1 MLADTTPVPLPPR
14 LERLVTLFASSPKDV
29 KVHAL
34 VDYSN
39 RLADPPPHLV
49 DEHALSRVPEC
60 QTPFF
65 VAVELDDED
74 RVTLHFDVP
83 RESPTIRGYAGIL
96 ADGLDGLPAT
106 EVLAV
111 PDDFYMRMDLAEV
124 LTPLRLRGMGAILAA
139 VKSLVRRRLEDRPAS
154 A

>member
-1 MLADTTPVPLPPR
+1 MVPDTAPPPLPQP
-14 LERLVTLFASSPKDV
+14 LQRLVTLFASSPKDI

-39 RLADPPPHLV
+39 RLADPPRHLI
-49 DEHALSRVPEC
+49 DEHALARVPEC

-65 VAVELDDED
+65 VAVELDSDD
-74 RVTLHFDVP
+74 RVALHFDVP

-96 ADGLDGLPAT
+96 ADGLNGLPAA

-111 PDDFYMRMDLAEV
+111 PDNFYVRMGLEEV
-124 LTPLRLRGMGAILAA
+124 LTPLRLRGMGAIIAA
-139 VKSLVRRRLEDRPAS
+139 VKSLVRSQLDQRA
-154 A
+154 AAK